1 MVFDEFKYIIAESI
15 TRYLKECDVDEV
27 RLTDITKNN
36 DTKKTGILV
45 MEKNESITPAI
56 YLEDYFAGY
65 QEGQDL
71 EDILLDIAA
80 CFEESKQRGKS
91 IYERDYNDLMDY
103 EKIRDQIILR
113 AVGLLNN
120 QEYLEDKIYDVKK
133 DMALV
138 YFILLEKAES
148 NLQTCAIHQ
157 GMLDSYG
164 VSKNEISELAMENTQ
179 RLFPPTIKS
188 MEDVLNEMILPDC
201 QADHKSFE
209 QSLCEMSQTGVGDIP
224 CMLILSNEDCI
235 NGATSM
241 FYPDILETITKELG
255 TDVYVLPSSIH
266 EVILVPKN
274 GEIRENQLTNMVR
287 EVNATQVDD
296 QEVLTN
302 HTYEYCRE
310 VGELTIA
317 GQEKVKEQEPVEVN
331 RAARK
336 NIRSR

>member
-1 MVFDEFKYIIAESI
+1 MVFDEFKHIIAESI
-15 TRYLKECDVDEV
+15 TGYLKECDVDEV

-80 CFEESKQRGKS
+80 CFEESKQQGKS

-103 EKIRDQIILR
+103 EKIKDQIILR
-113 AVGLLNN
+113 AVGLVNN

-138 YFILLEKAES
+138 YFILLEKSES

-157 GMLDSYG
+157 GMLDNYG

-179 RLFPPTIKS
+179 RLFPPTLKS
-188 MEDVLNEMILPDC
+188 MEDVLNEMMSPD
-201 QADHKSFE
+201 QVDHKSFE
-209 QSLCEMSQTGVGDIP
+209 QSICEMSQTGVGDIP
-224 CMLILSNEDCI
+224 CMLILSNEDSI
-235 NGATSM
+235 NGATTM
-241 FYPDILETITKELG
+241 FYPNILATITEELG

-274 GEIRENQLTNMVR
+274 GEIQENQLTNMVR

-317 GQEKVKEQEPVEVN
+317 GQEKVKEQEPIEVN
-331 RAARK
+331 RSARK

>member
-1 MVFDEFKYIIAESI
+1 MVFDEFKHIIAESI
-15 TRYLKECDVDEV
+15 TGYLKECDVDEV
-27 RLTDITKNN
+27 RLIDITKNN
-36 DTKKTGILV
+36 DTKKTGIMI
-45 MEKNESITPAI
+45 MEKDESISPTI
-56 YLEDYFAGY
+56 YLEDFYKGY

-71 EDILLDIAA
+71 EDILLDIST
-80 CFEESKQRGKS
+80 CFEKSKQCGK
-91 IYERDYNDLMDY
+91 ILYERDYNDLMDY
-103 EKIRDQIILR
+103 EKVKDQIIVR
-113 AVGLLNN
+113 AVGLEKN
-120 QEYLEDKIYDVKK
+120 QEYLADKIYDVKN

-138 YFILLEKAES
+138 YFILVEKEES
-148 NLQTCAIHQ
+148 YIQTCAIHQ
-157 GMLDSYG
+157 GILDKYG
-164 VSKNEISELAMENTQ
+164 ISKNEISELAIENTQ
-179 RLFPPTIKS
+179 RLFPPTLKS
-188 MEDVLNEMILPDC
+188 MENVLREMIMPDY
-201 QADHKSFE
+201 QADHKSFD

-235 NGATSM
+235 NGATAI
-241 FYPDILETITKELG
+241 FYPDILATITKELG

-274 GEIRENQLTNMVR
+274 GEIQENQLTNMVR

-331 RAARK
+331 RAVRK
-336 NIRSR
+336 NIRNR

>member
-1 MVFDEFKYIIAESI
+1 MVFDEFKHIIAESI
-15 TRYLKECDVDEV
+15 TGYLKECDVDEV

-80 CFEESKQRGKS
+80 CFEESKQQGKS

-103 EKIRDQIILR
+103 EKIKDQIILR
-113 AVGLLNN
+113 AVGLVNN
-120 QEYLEDKIYDVKK
+120 QKYLEDKIYDVKK

-138 YFILLEKAES
+138 YFILLEKSES

-157 GMLDSYG
+157 GMLDNYG

-179 RLFPPTIKS
+179 RLFPPTLKS
-188 MEDVLNEMILPDC
+188 MEDVLNEMMSPD
-201 QADHKSFE
+201 QVDHKSFE
-209 QSLCEMSQTGVGDIP
+209 QSICEMSQTGVGDIP
-224 CMLILSNEDCI
+224 CMLILSNEDSI
-235 NGATSM
+235 NGATTM
-241 FYPDILETITKELG
+241 FYPNILATITEELG

-274 GEIRENQLTNMVR
+274 GEIQENQLTNMVR

-317 GQEKVKEQEPVEVN
+317 GQEKVKEQEPIEVN
-331 RAARK
+331 RSARK